1 MDKKINWTDK
11 SLRLKITVPLFFIG
25 LVLEFGFKSNV
36 ANYLYIIIW
45 IIAGYDV
52 VAEALEQ
59 VLSSQLMAE
68 QFLMSLATIG
78 ALAIFEFR
86 EAAMVMVLYQI
97 GEELSDRA
105 VDKAEDSVAALMD
118 IKAPIA
124 HLWENSK
131 GVDIDPDQLKIGD
144 KIVIRAGEK
153 IPVDCTVF
161 EGRSHID
168 MKALTGESMPVSVD
182 IGDPLL
188 SGSVNGSG
196 RLLAM
201 VDKLAEDSSA
211 SRMIALMKEAEENK
225 SQAESFVRKFAKIY
239 TPIVT
244 AAALAMALVIP
255 LILTGGLSTLWLK
268 KALNFLI
275 VSCPC
280 AFVISVPLSFVSGM
294 GACSKRG
301 VLVKGGAAMEAM
313 NQVKTLAMDK
323 TGTLTEGQ
331 LKLQPYHPAE
341 GVDPLETF
349 KLIVAAEEGSTHPIA
364 EAVRTYARETMP
376 LALTD
381 PIHFDKT
388 LDRPGLGLEAWT
400 GHKHLALGTR
410 AFMDELGFSND
421 ITDDECQNMPATI
434 VHVAMLEPEK
444 KYLAHFL
451 LADRVKEEAPLALK
465 NIRKYGVEKF
475 VMLTGDR
482 DNIAKEIAGELGI
495 DDYRAGL
502 LPQDKIKA
510 VEELQSKS
518 CLAFVG
524 DGLNDAPVLAKA
536 DVGLAMGISGSDAA
550 IKAADAVLMNDKL
563 SSLVEAFRLS
573 RYTVSVAKQNIFF
586 ALATKFII
594 LAASVLLDIPMGLAV
609 FGDVGVT
616 LICVMN
622 ALRLLF

>member
-1 MDKKINWTDK
+1 MDKKIDWTDK
-11 SLRLKITVPLFFIG
+11 SLRLKITVPLFLIG
-25 LVLEFGFKSNV
+25 LVLEFGLKSHV

-78 ALAIFEFR
+78 ALAMFEFR

-97 GEELSDRA
+97 GEDLSDRA

-124 HLWENSK
+124 HLWENNK

-153 IPVDCTVF
+153 IPVDATVF

-168 MKALTGESMPVSVD
+168 MKALTGESMPVTVD
-182 IGDPLL
+182 VGDPIL

-196 RLLAM
+196 RLLAT

-211 SRMIALMKEAEENK
+211 SRMIALMKEAEDNK
-225 SQAESFVRKFAKIY
+225 SGAESFVRKFAKIY

-244 AAALAMALVIP
+244 SAALVMAIAIP
-255 LILTGGLSTLWLK
+255 LITTGKLSTIWLR

-301 VLVKGGAAMEAM
+301 VLIKGGAAMEAL
-313 NQVKTLAMDK
+313 NKVKILAMDK

-331 LKLQPYHPAE
+331 LKLNPYHPAKD
-341 GVDPLETF
+341 VDPLETF

-364 EAVRTYARETMP
+364 EAVRTYAREAMP
-376 LALTD
+376 EALTD
-381 PIHFDKT
+381 PVHFDKT

-400 GHKHLALGTR
+400 GNKHLALGTR
-410 AFMDELGFSND
+410 AFMEELGFSDD
-421 ITDDECQNMPATI
+421 ISNDECQTMPATI
-434 VHVAMLEPEK
+434 VHVAILEPEK

-465 NIRKYGVEKF
+465 DIRKYGVEKF

-482 DNIAKEIAGELGI
+482 ENIAKEIAGKLGI
-495 DDYRAGL
+495 DDYKAGL
-502 LPQDKIKA
+502 LPQDKIEA
-510 VEELQSKS
+510 VKELQKDAE
-518 CLAFVG
+518 LAFVG

-536 DVGLAMGISGSDAA
+536 DVGLAMGITGSDAA
-550 IKAADAVLMNDKL
+550 IKASDVVLMNDKL
-563 SSLVEAFRLS
+563 SSLVDAFKISQR
-573 RYTVSVAKQNIFF
+573 TVTVASQNIFF
-586 ALATKFII
+586 AMATKFII
-594 LAASVLLDIPMGLAV
+594 LIASVFLNVPMGLAV